1 MLESDELASCS
12 PQVLPVAVGDQV
24 SILLPVL
31 LFYCLPPFR
40 PNKQRAPFKT
50 KLPPQAWLDPLVE
63 KYWLD
68 GENDVKIAAL
78 ITLDIEEHPRLDPK
92 KFTIGDSSVKRARD
106 RLGLQGTRKQV
117 KEGVLDNIPEMIKN
131 ICVSFPNMGARHMV
145 AFLRI
150 RHKLRVPEAALLK
163 ILGEI
168 EPEAVAARKHRSTFK
183 RGIFYSASG
192 FEITPDPAELSSC
205 PFSLRHLAG
214 VHVTCTSFLLPRRW
228 RASPVPP
235 SSHTFNGIPLLSF
248 SDTGKGNN
256 GIANCHSSIRQQLDP
271 TLRGTL
277 QHKWFYEKMNIKS
290 EIGWAQVRQGF
301 SPGFEDIILQGQV
314 LGLIDFDQATPI
326 EIFLFRWLAIP
337 WLQRE
342 LDEWRSLFNATK
354 RRASKHKIL
363 PQGIPDQIRSHP
375 RRFNLDNY
383 MVSVPPE
390 LFDEMEA
397 IWAPPDHAVFNL
409 TPPKF
414 TELVTEF
421 YKQLGQPIVGAKSL
435 WIVYAQLLQKF
446 EQEISL
452 IPLDGEP
459 KIDTSFV
466 DEHLYTDDEEDKG
479 EAVLAAEFTDDEE
492 ETG

>member
-1 MLESDELASCS
+1 MSL
-12 PQVLPVAVGDQV
+12 PHVLPKF
-24 SILLPVL
+24 SPWPSEIK
-31 LFYCLPPFR
+31 

-50 KLPPQAWLDPLVE
+50 KLRHAPQAWLDPLVE

-106 RLGLQGTRKQV
+106 RLGLQGPRKQV

-150 RHKLRVPEAALLK
+150 RHKLRVPEYIISICIALMTEFSLFFTHRAALLK

-183 RGIFYSASG
+183 RGIFYS
-192 FEITPDPAELSSC
+192 
-205 PFSLRHLAG
+205 
-214 VHVTCTSFLLPRRW
+214 
-228 RASPVPP
+228 
-235 SSHTFNGIPLLSF
+235 IPLLSF
-248 SDTGKGNN
+248 SDTGKENN

-409 TPPKF
+409 TPPEF

>member
-1 MLESDELASCS
+1 MLEPDELASCS

-192 FEITPDPAELSSC
+192 FEIRD
-205 PFSLRHLAG
+205 RG
-214 VHVTCTSFLLPRRW
+214 R
-228 RASPVPP
+228 
-235 SSHTFNGIPLLSF
+235 
-248 SDTGKGNN
+248 DKGNN